1 MLPEM
6 TLAVARALAAAEYLA
21 RGQGLSEAEARH
33 VLAALLLEEEGRP
46 AGLIREQGLEPGHV
60 TRLVGLSFRDVGP
73 LPSDLPPP
81 CARGVSATLAFAARR
96 VARELCGESVV
107 ATEHLFLAVLQED
120 AELRGKL
127 ETAGLSIG
135 RIEAQLRPE
144 PLRLE
149 EPLQILEPTEQVDS
163 ARILDAN
170 ANRAREALRT
180 LEDYCRFVLDDALL
194 SGELK
199 SLRHDLTQALSVLP
213 SRVLLTS
220 RDTVHDVGTTLSTP
234 GEAQR
239 TSLTAVVQA
248 ACKRLQEALRSL
260 EEYGKLHDPNLGR
273 SLESLRYRAY
283 TLEKALLGSLAAR
296 ERLAHVRLYVL
307 VSVATCAASME
318 WTVREA
324 LAGGAQAIQLREKNL
339 ADRELLQRARLLR
352 KWTRE
357 AGALFIINDR
367 PDLARLCEAD
377 GVHVGQD
384 DLPVKEAR
392 RIVGSEMLVGVST
405 HNPEQLRQAV
415 LDGADYVGVGP
426 TFPSQT
432 KDFESFAG
440 LDYVRYAASAT
451 SLPAFAIGGITLDN
465 VDQVLACGMKR
476 IAVGNAIC
484 AADDPQRV
492 AAELRRRLDA
502 AC

>member
-6 TLAVARALAAAEYLA
+6 TLAVARALAAAEHLA

-60 TRLVGLSFRDVGP
+60 TRLAGLSLADIGAV
-73 LPSDLPPP
+73 PSDLPPP
-81 CARGVSATLAFAARR
+81 TGRGAAATLAFAARR

-107 ATEHLFLAVLQED
+107 ATEHLFLAVLRED
-120 AELRGKL
+120 ASLRTRL
-127 ETAGLSIG
+127 ETAGLSLS

-149 EPLQILEPTEQVDS
+149 EPLALLEPTEQVDS

-180 LEDYCRFVLDDALL
+180 LEDYCRFVLDDAFL

-199 SLRHDLTQALSVLP
+199 SLRHDLAEALSVLP
-213 SRVLLTS
+213 VRILLAA
-220 RDTVHDVGTTLSTP
+220 RDTLHDVGTTLTVPS
-234 GEAQR
+234 EERR

-248 ACKRLQEALRSL
+248 ACKRLQESLRSL

-273 SLESLRYRAY
+273 SLEALRYRAY
-283 TLEKALLGSLAAR
+283 ILEKALLACREAR
-296 ERLAHVRLYVL
+296 ERLADVRLYVL
-307 VSVATCAASME
+307 VSVATCAGSME

-324 LAGGAQAIQLREKNL
+324 LAGGAQVIQLREKNL
-339 ADRELLQRARLLR
+339 PDREWLARARQIR
-352 KWTRE
+352 DWTRQ
-357 AGALFIINDR
+357 AGALFIVNDR

-377 GVHVGQD
+377 GVHVGQE
-384 DLPVKEAR
+384 DLPIKEVR
-392 RIVGSEMLVGVST
+392 RIVGPEMLVGVST
-405 HNPEQLRQAV
+405 HNPEQLRQAI

-426 TFPSQT
+426 TFPSKT
-432 KDFESFAG
+432 KNFDAFAG
-440 LDYVRYAASAT
+440 LDYVRCAASST
-451 SLPAFAIGGITLDN
+451 SIPAFAIGGITLDN
-465 VDQVLACGMKR
+465 VDQVLACGVRR
-476 IAVGNAIC
+476 IAVGHAVC
-484 AADDPQRV
+484 ASEDPQRV

-502 AC
+502 AS